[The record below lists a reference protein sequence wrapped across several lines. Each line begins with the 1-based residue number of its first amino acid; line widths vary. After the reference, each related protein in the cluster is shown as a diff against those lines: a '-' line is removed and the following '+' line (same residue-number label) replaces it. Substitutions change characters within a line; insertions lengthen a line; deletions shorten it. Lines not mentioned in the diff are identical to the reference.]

1 MGTVGRA
8 EEAEEVPVM
17 ARGCPDLRELLLLL
31 AKALVDH
38 PDQVQVQQ
46 VEGQQSVI
54 LEIRVAPEDVGK
66 IIGKQGRIIRA
77 IRAVIK
83 AAAAK
88 EGKKAAVEVLQ

>member
-1 MGTVGRA
+1 
-8 EEAEEVPVM
+8 
-17 ARGCPDLRELLLLL
+17 LRELLLLL

>member
-1 MGTVGRA
+1 M
-8 EEAEEVPVM
+8 
-17 ARGCPDLRELLLLL
+17 RELLLLL